1 MTSGALH
8 IAVFCDL
15 CDPVSRILYVFTSSR
30 IYQREQLH
38 ILSQNLTDLSTIGM
52 PVEYAISVHFFY
64 AQIRM
69 LLYQIF

>member
-1 MTSGALH
+1 MTSDALH

-15 CDPVSRILYVFTSSR
+15 SDPASRILYVFTSSR

-38 ILSQNLTDLSTIGM
+38 ILSQNLTNLITTGM

-64 AQIRM
+64 A
-69 LLYQIF
+69 